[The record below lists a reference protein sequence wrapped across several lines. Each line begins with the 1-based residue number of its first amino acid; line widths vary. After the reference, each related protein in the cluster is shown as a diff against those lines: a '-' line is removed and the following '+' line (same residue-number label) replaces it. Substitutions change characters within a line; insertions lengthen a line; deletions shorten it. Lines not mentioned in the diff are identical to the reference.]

1 MKKLSKLLAILLCV
15 AMIAGLLAAC
25 GNDDTNSSNN
35 PSDGQPGNSQP
46 AGNDDQPTGKAVK
59 IGVLVADGSG
69 AEAMAFRSYY
79 ENYVAKQYNVE
90 FAYSSQLD
98 DAADE
103 QSAIE
108 TFAAENCQ
116 AIISFS
122 SYDRPGQIEA
132 CAEYKM
138 YYAVATGM
146 LSEEDFEAYKP
157 NEYFL
162 GQIGP
167 DTFVEYNV
175 GLAIGNYYKAQG
187 VKSVAL
193 YVGFPDPA
201 HVFRA
206 AGILTGLGLS
216 HAGFEGPVSGMDI
229 GSMIYAMDEG
239 TLNLNNIIPG
249 DGGVTVTQV
258 LSGAGFGGPLDAQVT
273 ALIAGDHPDVV
284 IGVGMVSVF
293 FASQL
298 DTAGIPYADVD
309 AFTSDN
315 KAHFENGS
323 MGYLAG
329 KYGSSVGPVFA
340 LVYNAVN
347 GNVIRDNGNAI
358 SLSQNYLVATSVDE
372 FNTAY
377 AKESGDSPIF
387 SKDVLDTV
395 IGNNVTLADFSAFVA
410 AER

>member
-1 MKKLSKLLAILLCV
+1 MKKRASRLISILLAFALV
-15 AMIAGLLAAC
+15 AMTALVFTSC
-25 GNDDTNSSNN
+25 G
-35 PSDGQPGNSQP
+35 SDS
-46 AGNDDQPTGKAVK
+46 VK

-79 ENYVAKQYNVE
+79 ENYIAEPDDVE
-90 FAYSSQLD
+90 FVYSSQLD

-103 QSAIE
+103 QAAIE
-108 TFAAENCQ
+108 TFAAENCK

-146 LSEEDFEAYKP
+146 LSEEDFETYKS

-167 DTFVEYNV
+167 DTLVEYNV
-175 GLAIGNYYKAQG
+175 GLAIGTYYKNQG
-187 VKSVAL
+187 VKNVAL

-201 HVFRA
+201 HVYRA

-216 HAGFEGPVSGMDI
+216 HAGFAGPVSGMDI
-229 GSMIYAMDEG
+229 GGMIYAMDEG
-239 TLNLNNIIPG
+239 TLNLNNIIAG
-249 DGGVTVTQV
+249 ESGVTVTQV

-273 ALIAGDHPDVV
+273 SLIAGEHPDVV

-309 AFTSDN
+309 AFTADN

-340 LVYNAVN
+340 LVYNAIN
-347 GNVIRDNGNAI
+347 GNVIRDNGNAV

-372 FNTAY
+372 FGTAY
-377 AKESGDSPIF
+377 AKESGNTPIF

-395 IGNNVTLADFSAFVA
+395 IGKDITFSSFKAFVA

>member
-1 MKKLSKLLAILLCV
+1 MKKRAFKFTSVFLALVVMMAYTLT
-15 AMIAGLLAAC
+15 GC
-25 GNDDTNSSNN
+25 GGNNS
-35 PSDGQPGNSQP
+35 
-46 AGNDDQPTGKAVK
+46 VK

-79 ENYVAKQYNVE
+79 ENYIAKQYDVE
-90 FAYSSQLD
+90 FVYSSQLD

-103 QSAIE
+103 QAAIE

-132 CAEYKM
+132 CAEAKM

-146 LSEEDFEAYKP
+146 LSEEDFEKYKS

-167 DTFVEYNV
+167 DTLVEYNV
-175 GLAIGNYYKAQG
+175 GLAIGNYYKEQG
-187 VKSVAL
+187 VKKVAL

-201 HVFRA
+201 HVYRA

-216 HAGFEGPVSGMDI
+216 HTGFEGPVSGMDI
-229 GSMIYAMDEG
+229 GGMIYAMDEG
-239 TLNLNNIIPG
+239 TLNLNNIVAA
-249 DGGVTVTQV
+249 DGGVTITQV

-273 ALIAGDHPDVV
+273 SLIAGDHPDAV

-309 AFTSDN
+309 AFTADN

-329 KYGSSVGPVFA
+329 KYGSSVGTVFV
-340 LVYNAVN
+340 LVYNAIN
-347 GNVIRDNGNAI
+347 GNVIRDGGNAI

-377 AKESGDSPIF
+377 AKESGDAPIF

-395 IGNNVTLADFSAFVA
+395 IGNDVTLSDFREFVA